1 MYSSVVSCPMCA
13 VKTEQTEHNCERKAI
28 SPKQYFNTVQILKN
42 RPVRTGP
49 GLDAGPRASNT
60 HRLLLPG
67 MGPTQ
72 RSSGGEE
79 PSPKIRGIKKVLP
92 QLSAPSTGLSKNI
105 SDAAEKTIP
114 PTLDHDQ
121 PCDFLKEGSG
131 VNEPHRK
138 SSMDAGPSWTK
149 APRGKNSLGKR
160 QSDPQAPC
168 VPPRPESSL
177 ARVSWPAAEEPGGR
191 ISPEAK
197 AERSPLGATGN
208 KLFLAVQSMGILKGD
223 VDEDSASDL
232 SDSERIPIAPSPR
245 TPPDLRLRAEEID
258 PACFDLDLHPGQGH
272 ARTQHCYP
280 DFLPPRCSS
289 WDLRGMAM
297 LVHAERRPGA
307 VPRAGGLLGRYVDRL
322 LQLEWLQIQTVQG
335 ERAKGGKAR
344 LPAAPGGPLQSP
356 GRGKLLAGAV
366 SRPPQ
371 DGAPKS
377 GPARKKGLPRTQG
390 APSCY
395 PFETPPKP
403 LEVLSGSRLG
413 SQKQTPDVRTEEK
426 KKGTKNPRPPRW
438 HLAGGDGSLA
448 MESSGNIR
456 FPKQP
461 AGTPDS
467 MEARKASKPQ
477 AHAHLKKKGNANSCG
492 HASLSGE
499 KKLKTNGGKQNTHT
513 FK

>member
-1 MYSSVVSCPMCA
+1 
-13 VKTEQTEHNCERKAI
+13 
-28 SPKQYFNTVQILKN
+28 
-42 RPVRTGP
+42 
-49 GLDAGPRASNT
+49 
-60 HRLLLPG
+60 

-72 RSSGGEE
+72 RSSGAEK
-79 PSPKIRGIKKVLP
+79 PFPDIRGIKKLLP
-92 QLSAPSTGLSKNI
+92 QLSAPSNGLSKNI
-105 SDAAEKTIP
+105 SIAAQKTIP
-114 PTLDHDQ
+114 PTLEDDQ
-121 PCDFLKEGSG
+121 PCDFLKKGSG
-131 VNEPHRK
+131 VNESHRK
-138 SSMDAGPSWTK
+138 SSMDAGLSWTK
-149 APRGKNSLGKR
+149 VPRAKNSSGKR
-160 QSDPQAPC
+160 QSSEPQAPRL
-168 VPPRPESSL
+168 PSGPESSL
-177 ARVSWPAAEEPGGR
+177 TSISWPAAEEPGGR
-191 ISPEAK
+191 ISPEGK
-197 AERSPLGATGN
+197 VERSPLEATGS
-208 KLFLAVQSMGILKGD
+208 KLFLAVRSMGIPRGD
-223 VDEDSASDL
+223 ADEDSASDL
-232 SDSERIPIAPSPR
+232 SDSERVPVAPSPC

-272 ARTQHCYP
+272 ARVQHRYP

-297 LVHAERRPGA
+297 LVHGERRPGA

-356 GRGKLLAGAV
+356 GRGKLLAGAM

-377 GPARKKGLPRTQG
+377 VPSRKKGLPRTQG
-390 APSCY
+390 TPACY

-403 LEVLSGSRLG
+403 LEVLGGSRLG
-413 SQKQTPDVRTEEK
+413 SQKQTLDMRTEEK
-426 KKGTKNPRPPRW
+426 KKKCTKSPRPPHW
-438 HLAGGDGSLA
+438 HLAGGDSSLA

-456 FPKQP
+456 IPKQP

-467 MEARKASKPQ
+467 TEAHKASKPQ
-477 AHAHLKKKGNANSCG
+477 AHAHLKKKGTANSCG

-499 KKLKTNGGKQNTHT
+499 KKLKTNGGKQNTHK